1 MLVSEEEEVEAAL
14 LRYAQQE
21 AARWGAARFRAEFER
36 RDEEER
42 RLLEAESRNYGLPSA
57 LRAPERPTSAP
68 ELIDESVR
76 EHAVAGPHTEP
87 EFRRPKQIR
96 HPHGPRPPANSDPAG
111 RRGRRRRKRERP
123 SDDEMWMPSSA
134 EIARMS
140 PAGRR
145 LYGIED

>member
-1 MLVSEEEEVEAAL
+1 MLVSEEEEVEVSL

-42 RLLEAESRNYGLPSA
+42 RLLEAEGRNYGLPSA

-76 EHAVAGPHTEP
+76 EHAVAGPRTEP

-96 HPHGPRPPANSDPAG
+96 HPHVPRPPVNSDAAG
-111 RRGRRRRKRERP
+111 RRGRRRQRERP

>member
-42 RLLEAESRNYGLPSA
+42 RLLEAESRYYGLPSA
-57 LRAPERPTSAP
+57 LRTDEHPSSAP

-76 EHAVAGPHTEP
+76 EHAVAGLHVEP

-96 HPHGPRPPANSDPAG
+96 HPHVPRPPASSDAAG
-111 RRGRRRRKRERP
+111 RRGRRRKRERP
-123 SDDEMWMPSSA
+123 SDDSMWMPSSA

-145 LYGIED
+145 LYGLDD

>member
-1 MLVSEEEEVEAAL
+1 MLVSEEDQVEVAL

-42 RLLEAESRNYGLPSA
+42 RLLEAEARNYGLPSVLPA
-57 LRAPERPTSAP
+57 QERPTQAP

-76 EHAVAGPHTEP
+76 QHAVPGLHVESD
-87 EFRRPKQIR
+87 FRRPRQIR
-96 HPHGPRPPANSDPAG
+96 HPHVPRPPATSDAAG
-111 RRGRRRRKRERP
+111 RRGRRRKRERP
-123 SDDEMWMPSSA
+123 NDDAMWMPSAA
-134 EIARMS
+134 EIAAMS

-145 LYGIED
+145 LYGIDD

>member
-42 RLLEAESRNYGLPSA
+42 RLMEAEARNYGLPSA
-57 LRAPERPTSAP
+57 LPTREHPTLHP

-76 EHAVAGPHTEP
+76 EHAVPGLHAEP
-87 EFRRPKQIR
+87 DFRRPKQIS
-96 HPHGPRPPANSDPAG
+96 HPHVPRPPAASEAGG
-111 RRGRRRRKRERP
+111 RRGRRRKRERP
-123 SDDEMWMPSSA
+123 SDDAMWMPSSA
-134 EIARMS
+134 EIAAMS

>member
-21 AARWGAARFRAEFER
+21 ATRWGAARFRAEFER

-42 RLLEAESRNYGLPSA
+42 RLLEAEARNYGLPSA
-57 LRAPERPTSAP
+57 LRTHDRRASTP

-76 EHAVAGPHTEP
+76 EHAVPGHHAEP

-96 HPHGPRPPANSDPAG
+96 HPHVPRPPATSEGGG
-111 RRGRRRRKRERP
+111 RRGRRRKRERP
-123 SDDEMWMPSSA
+123 SDDAMWMPSAA

-145 LYGIED
+145 LYGIDD